1 MHPPHRYTRPLLY
14 LPPAMNAIRKV
25 GILGLGKMGAP
36 MARHLIAKG
45 YNVAGFDPVDAA
57 RRDAIGMGVNVLDSP
72 REVARAS
79 ELVIVVV
86 GFDHEVEAVIFG
98 ANGVVEAGVVE
109 AAQPGLV
116 VAIGSTV
123 APRYSQR
130 LAERLLERKI
140 VLLDVPLARG
150 EKAAIDGKLLIYG
163 GGDEAAFDAC
173 RPAFSAFASDIFHL
187 GPAGAGQVGKMVNN
201 LLLWACASASD
212 EGLRLG
218 EALGVDSDQLRAA
231 LRAGS
236 GQNWAMDNRAD
247 LSGMPWAEKDMS
259 IVLHE
264 ADLAR
269 LALPLSGT
277 IKETIKALKIRL
289 GYGLPHGFE

>member
-1 MHPPHRYTRPLLY
+1 MTALR
-14 LPPAMNAIRKV
+14 NV

-36 MARHLIAKG
+36 MARHLVAKG
-45 YNVAGFDPVDAA
+45 YNVTGFDPVDAA
-57 RRDAIGMGVNVLDSP
+57 RASASALGVAMVDSP
-72 REVARAS
+72 REVARRS
-79 ELVIVVV
+79 DVVVVVV
-86 GFDHEVEAVIFG
+86 GFDHEVETVIYG
-98 ANGVVEAGVVE
+98 ANGVME
-109 AAQPGLV
+109 AARAGLV

-123 APRYSQR
+123 APRYMR
-130 LAERLLERKI
+130 KLAERLKKRKVI
-140 VLLDVPLARG
+140 LLDIPLARG
-150 EKAAIDGKLLIYG
+150 EAAAVAGKLLIYG
-163 GGDEAAFDAC
+163 AGDEQAFEAC

-201 LLLWACASASD
+201 LLLWACTSAND

-218 EALGVDSDQLRAA
+218 EALGVDADKLRKA
-231 LRAGS
+231 LHAGS

-269 LALPLSGT
+269 LSLPLCGT
-277 IKETIKALKIRL
+277 VKETIKDLKIRL
-289 GYGLPHGFE
+289 GNGLPAGFE